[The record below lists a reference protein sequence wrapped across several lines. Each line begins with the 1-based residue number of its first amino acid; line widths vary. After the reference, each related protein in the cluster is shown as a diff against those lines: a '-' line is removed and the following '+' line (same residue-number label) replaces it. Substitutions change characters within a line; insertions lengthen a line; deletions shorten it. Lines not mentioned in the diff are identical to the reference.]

1 MERAQT
7 ICDGVI
13 VGSLLAMAV
22 FFFGM
27 FWFNLSNR
35 GMLWFSLLSLCAAV
49 NYLIYESKQI
59 MVFFPNLNWYVGH
72 KIELLTNIYYF
83 LFIAMFAFATLKERP
98 PKWLAVFSFSLV
110 GVLSLYYTVA
120 PSTFYSRY
128 TVPIGGFVMVCEMI
142 VCVVLLRSSIQ
153 NGRFRQADKA
163 FVSLAPTLT
172 LIVYLIEAATYFSY
186 IFYLRAYLM
195 ILLSLCYALALTIG
209 HIRIE
214 RSLSETQLRE
224 LEIAEEN
231 AMLEKMNRLKSD
243 FMRNLAHEMKTPL
256 TVMSGYAQLTERQ
269 IQKNSMNEE
278 TVLNLDT
285 IAKEAG
291 RLSDMVTQL
300 LDVTCQ
306 RAGEKS
312 VAVLT
317 PTELLED
324 AAAVCRPILMKNRNR
339 MELLCQTTRKVSANK
354 EALLQVLINLCI
366 NSNKHTADGVVTVSA
381 VGGTDGTVVFSV
393 RDSGSGISTEDLPYI
408 FERGYSKDGG
418 NGLGLTICR
427 EIIESA
433 GGSISVEDTG
443 ADGTT
448 IRFTVPAI
456 KENV

>member
-1 MERAQT
+1 
-7 ICDGVI
+7 
-13 VGSLLAMAV
+13 
-22 FFFGM
+22 
-27 FWFNLSNR
+27 
-35 GMLWFSLLSLCAAV
+35 
-49 NYLIYESKQI
+49 
-59 MVFFPNLNWYVGH
+59 
-72 KIELLTNIYYF
+72 
-83 LFIAMFAFATLKERP
+83 
-98 PKWLAVFSFSLV
+98 
-110 GVLSLYYTVA
+110 
-120 PSTFYSRY
+120 
-128 TVPIGGFVMVCEMI
+128 
-142 VCVVLLRSSIQ
+142 
-153 NGRFRQADKA
+153 
-163 FVSLAPTLT
+163 
-172 LIVYLIEAATYFSY
+172 
-186 IFYLRAYLM
+186 
-195 ILLSLCYALALTIG
+195 
-209 HIRIE
+209 
-214 RSLSETQLRE
+214 
-224 LEIAEEN
+224 
-231 AMLEKMNRLKSD
+231 
-243 FMRNLAHEMKTPL
+243 
-256 TVMSGYAQLTERQ
+256 
-269 IQKNSMNEE
+269 MNEE